1 MPTSRDTAGVRCVLF
16 DLDGTLVD
24 SRQDIATSLDAAL
37 ATHGLGPLGIEK
49 ARSFVGDGVRK
60 LIERAIEATGGD
72 PADTDRLIETY
83 LDAYRVRHLDTTSL
97 YGGVA
102 ETLQLL
108 AARGVACGVVTNKP
122 WEFSV
127 SLLEHLGVRRYFAS
141 VIGGDSLA
149 SRKPDPEPLY
159 VAIDEC
165 GAQRSLSVMVG
176 DGETDIRAGKAAG
189 IRTVAVTYGF
199 RDAAA
204 LAPLAPDA
212 VIDSMTELVPALWP
226 STN

>member
-1 MPTSRDTAGVRCVLF
+1 
-16 DLDGTLVD
+16 
-24 SRQDIATSLDAAL
+24 
-37 ATHGLGPLGIEK
+37 
-49 ARSFVGDGVRK
+49 
-60 LIERAIEATGGD
+60 
-72 PADTDRLIETY
+72 
-83 LDAYRVRHLDTTSL
+83 
-97 YGGVA
+97 
-102 ETLQLL
+102 
-108 AARGVACGVVTNKP
+108 
-122 WEFSV
+122 
-127 SLLEHLGVRRYFAS
+127 
-141 VIGGDSLA
+141 
-149 SRKPDPEPLY
+149 PEPLY